1 MYIFTIHFHNYMS
14 AGTVCCYLPTNV
26 FNRMVCSWPWCLS
39 IHGISVCSTHLL
51 ILPHHMIVISLLL
64 CIEERQLA
72 ISVALVLI
80 LRPYLA
86 LLWRVGGFVE
96 TNCCGLSADGTASL
110 TLGYCVRMTNLNQA
124 VYLPTLQAAD
134 WLSKE
139 WLQGEWSHLLIR
151 LGGYWKC
158 IQHSN
163 IFF

>member
-64 CIEERQLA
+64 CIEERQFA
-72 ISVALVLI
+72 ISVASVLI
-80 LRPYLA
+80 LCPYLA

-96 TNCCGLSADGTASL
+96 MNCCGLSADGTASL
-110 TLGYCVRMTNLNQA
+110 ALGMFIW
-124 VYLPTLQAAD
+124 PTWIKLCICQP
-134 WLSKE
+134 SKQ
-139 WLQGEWSHLLIR
+139 LTDSVKNDFKGNGHI
-151 LGGYWKC
+151 Y
-158 IQHSN
+158 
-163 IFF
+163 

>member
-39 IHGISVCSTHLL
+39 IHGISVCSTCLL
-51 ILPHHMIVISLLL
+51 ILPHHMIAISLLL

-72 ISVALVLI
+72 ISVALVLV
-80 LRPYLA
+80 LCPYLA

-110 TLGYCVRMTNLNQA
+110 TLGMCIW
-124 VYLPTLQAAD
+124 PTWIKLCICQP
-134 WLSKE
+134 SKQ
-139 WLQGEWSHLLIR
+139 LTDSVKNDFKGNGHI
-151 LGGYWKC
+151 Y
-158 IQHSN
+158 
-163 IFF
+163 